1 MGSPTPVRAEEAVY
15 LSLLRQ
21 PAHMFLT
28 TPPKRLAFLGRPGDL
43 FVVLLVNMLLTF
55 ITLGLYY
62 PWAKARRL
70 SWYYEHTELDGHPFH
85 FHGTGN
91 EMFKGFIKA
100 IGLLLLIY
108 GTYIV
113 GVLMEE
119 VKLVVIGVLVMFVG
133 LLLFIPLIIHG
144 SLRYRSSRSSWRGI
158 HFGYRGQLKELY
170 RICLR
175 DGLLTLITVGI
186 YGSWLTIHLRNYT
199 VGHLRYGS
207 TSFRYKGDGAAFFL
221 LNLKG
226 YLLTVFTLGIY
237 GFWWQRDLFNYYVNN
252 LSWEHPDG
260 KRIQFRSTATGG
272 GFFSLM
278 LVNVLI
284 VVFTLGIG
292 FAWAEV
298 RTMRFVLEHIAL
310 DGDADLNAVVQTE
323 QEHKNA
329 MADDLGD
336 LLDIGVFI

>member
-1 MGSPTPVRAEEAVY
+1 
-15 LSLLRQ
+15 
-21 PAHMFLT
+21 MFLT

-252 LSWEHPDG
+252 LSWEHPD
-260 KRIQFRSTATGG
+260 
-272 GFFSLM
+272 
-278 LVNVLI
+278 
-284 VVFTLGIG
+284 
-292 FAWAEV
+292 
-298 RTMRFVLEHIAL
+298 
-310 DGDADLNAVVQTE
+310 D
-323 QEHKNA
+323 
-329 MADDLGD
+329 
-336 LLDIGVFI
+336 